1 MITEK
6 QKKFIL
12 DNLDILDV
20 YSLESII
27 EDLIDNMSKDYASK
41 LMFDMDDAGYD
52 RTLEEFETVEKH
64 RALIGEI
71 DGIENVEPM
80 TFPYVIYHA
89 TLREDEAKDTLTNE
103 EVLANSKDTKA
114 NQVKVPKVVG

>member
-1 MITEK
+1 MVTKEK
-6 QKKFIL
+6 L
-12 DNLDILDV
+12 
-20 YSLESII
+20 
-27 EDLIDNMSKDYASK
+27 KDYASK

-64 RALIGEI
+64 MALIGEI
-71 DGIENVEPM
+71 NGIENAEPM

>member
-1 MITEK
+1 MVTKEK
-6 QKKFIL
+6 L
-12 DNLDILDV
+12 
-20 YSLESII
+20 
-27 EDLIDNMSKDYASK
+27 KDYAAK

-64 RALIGEI
+64 MALIGEI
-71 DGIENVEPM
+71 DGIDSVEPM

-89 TLREDEAKDTLTNE
+89 SFREDEAKDCLTNE
-103 EVLANSKDTKA
+103 EVLSNAKEVKA

>member
-1 MITEK
+1 MVTK
-6 QKKFIL
+6 DKL
-12 DNLDILDV
+12 
-20 YSLESII
+20 
-27 EDLIDNMSKDYASK
+27 KDYAGK

-64 RALIGEI
+64 MAFIGEI
-71 DGIENVEPM
+71 EGIDSVEPM

-89 TLREDEAKDTLTNE
+89 TLREDEAKDCLSNE
-103 EVLANSKDTKA
+103 EVLANAKESKA